1 MFIRVVYICFFIL
14 SFSLCSCSKE
24 KPKLGAVNV
33 LHSYLSDNYKTYRF
47 PDDEETQLLQNDLQN
62 AKNCLDLTY
71 PFNECI
77 AINGIYPPDERWS
90 FFKYSCRKKIYGI
103 FYGSKY
109 KIIVDMV
116 MKNYVWE
123 VADLYAL
130 RYIPRGT
137 HGLSQKHEPLSHTN
151 KKEVHVTY
159 KN

>member
-1 MFIRVVYICFFIL
+1 
-14 SFSLCSCSKE
+14 
-24 KPKLGAVNV
+24 
-33 LHSYLSDNYKTYRF
+33 
-47 PDDEETQLLQNDLQN
+47 
-62 AKNCLDLTY
+62 
-71 PFNECI
+71 
-77 AINGIYPPDERWS
+77 
-90 FFKYSCRKKIYGI
+90 
-103 FYGSKY
+103 
-109 KIIVDMV
+109 MV